1 MRRVGVAAIVASLVV
16 LSYPLV
22 EAQKELI
29 TLDVVVTDA
38 KSRPITDLRAADLE
52 LSDAGESRTVDTVRL
67 QAGGG
72 RSIGIFLDEFHVRAG
87 EATVR
92 ARAALTQ
99 FVGTLR
105 DDDLVA
111 LVMPRSAPHPITF
124 THEC

>member
-38 KSRPITDLRAADLE
+38 KSKPITDLRAADLE
-52 LSDAGESRTVDTVRL
+52 LSDAGEARSVDTVRL
-67 QAGGG
+67 QSGGG

-87 EATVR
+87 EATIR
-92 ARAALTQ
+92 ARAALTE

-105 DDDLVA
+105 DEDVVA
-111 LVMPRSAPHPITF
+111 LVKPLDPLH
-124 THEC
+124 